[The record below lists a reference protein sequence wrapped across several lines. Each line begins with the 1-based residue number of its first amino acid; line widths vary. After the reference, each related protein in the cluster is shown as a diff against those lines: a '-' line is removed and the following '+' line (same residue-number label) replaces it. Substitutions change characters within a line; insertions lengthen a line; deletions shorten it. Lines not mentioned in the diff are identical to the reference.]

1 MTNKQQMADGM
12 RQMAGQLSLMLRLL
26 GQNPTLSA
34 AIIELERIAQELEKP
49 GRECALAF
57 AELAGKREKTTWGV

>member
-1 MTNKQQMADGM
+1 MVTNKQQMADGM

-34 AIIELERIAQELEKP
+34 AIIELDRIAQELEKP
-49 GRECALAF
+49 GQL
-57 AELAGKREKTTWGV
+57 